1 MKALVAVGIIFIV
14 AGVVALW
21 LGEIT
26 YTTEQH
32 DVQLGPMEATIKE
45 KKTLAIPPL
54 VGGLVLAGG
63 AALVVLG
70 LTKKK

>member
-1 MKALVAVGIIFIV
+1 MKALVAVGIILIV
-14 AGVVALW
+14 VGIFALW
-21 LGEIT
+21 MGEIT

-32 DVQLGPMEATIKE
+32 DVQLGPMEATFKE
-45 KKTLAIPPL
+45 KKTRVIPPL
-54 VGGLVLAGG
+54 VGGLVLAAG

>member
-1 MKALVAVGIIFIV
+1 MKALVAVGTIFIV
-14 AGVVALW
+14 VGIFALW
-21 LGEIT
+21 MGEIT

-32 DVQLGPMEATIKE
+32 DVQLGPMEATFKE
-45 KKTLAIPPL
+45 KKTLVIPPL

-63 AALVVLG
+63 AALLVLG